1 MAKKNLTPTVRVPLL
16 TVAEPNSNETVPS
29 PTLAASQSAMTTDQY
44 VAHVKRQSV
53 RGAASFFLRTILLQ
67 AIGLVTIFILSS
79 FFSPE
84 DFAVYGIVVQIIGIL
99 VFFSDIG
106 LAAALIQSKT
116 EPTDHD
122 YATAFSLQQAL
133 SWLIFAVCVLI
144 VLSGFLL
151 EKTGSNAANLI
162 LLALGFSFPL
172 ASLKTI
178 PAIQLERELDFSK
191 LVIPQIVEQLLF
203 NIVLVALAWQG
214 LGAMAYAPAIIGRS
228 IVGVIVMY
236 SIKPWWPKIGIYAS
250 SVKKLLGYG
259 VKFQLNDLLARI
271 KDNLFFLALGLYLP
285 LKDFGYVQ
293 WSKNWSMYPYNLTV
307 QNVMAVTFPTF
318 SRLQSQTHL
327 LKRAI
332 EKSLFFISLAIFPIL
347 IGMSVFIYP
356 LVTLIPQYN
365 KWQPAVLSVILFTLS
380 ILGSALSTP
389 LTNTLNAIGKI
400 STTLKLMVFWT
411 ALTWLLT
418 PLLVIKFGYEGVAIS
433 ALVISLSSVIPFWL
447 VKKYVP
453 IEPWDQVWR
462 QILASLVMAVFGVL
476 GMSWWLSSLP
486 MMFVGMV
493 LTGLAYVVVIVLTG
507 YQKLKFEVSSLLQHR

>member
-1 MAKKNLTPTVRVPLL
+1 MKVNTFPSRSRTPSSHLGNGSEIAEVP
-16 TVAEPNSNETVPS
+16 NPS
-29 PTLAASQSAMTTDQY
+29 HVSQDY

-53 RGAASFFLRTILLQ
+53 RGAASFFLRTVLLQ
-67 AIGLVTIFILSS
+67 AIGLATIFILSS

-106 LAAALIQSKT
+106 LAAALIQAKSSPT
-116 EPTDHD
+116 END
-122 YATAFSLQQAL
+122 YKTAFSLQQLL
-133 SWLIFAVCVLI
+133 SWLIFGICVLI
-144 VLSGFLL
+144 ATSGFLVD
-151 EKTGSNAANLI
+151 KTGAQTANWI

-203 NIVLVALAWQG
+203 NIILVALAWQG
-214 LGAMAYAPAIIGRS
+214 MGAMSYAPAILIRS
-228 IVGVIVMY
+228 IVGVVVMHL
-236 SIKPWWPKIGIYAS
+236 IRPWWPKFGIHPS

-259 VKFQLNDLLARI
+259 VKFQLNDLLARV

-293 WSKNWSMYPYNLTV
+293 WAKNWSMYPYNMTV

-318 SRLQSQTHL
+318 SRLQGQTHL

-356 LVTLIPQYN
+356 LVTLISQYN
-365 KWQPAVLSVILFTLS
+365 KWQPAVLSVIMFTLS

-411 ALTWLLT
+411 TLTWVLT
-418 PLLVIKFGYEGVAIS
+418 PLLVIRFGYQGVAIS
-433 ALVISLSSVIPFWL
+433 ALVISLTSVMPFWF

-462 QILASLVMAVFGVL
+462 QVLASLLMAMIGVL
-476 GMSWWLSSLP
+476 GMPWWLTSLP
-486 MMFVGMV
+486 MMMIGMILTSLVYLVV
-493 LTGLAYVVVIVLTG
+493 LILTG
-507 YQKLKFEVSSLLQHR
+507 YQKLKFEVRSILQHR